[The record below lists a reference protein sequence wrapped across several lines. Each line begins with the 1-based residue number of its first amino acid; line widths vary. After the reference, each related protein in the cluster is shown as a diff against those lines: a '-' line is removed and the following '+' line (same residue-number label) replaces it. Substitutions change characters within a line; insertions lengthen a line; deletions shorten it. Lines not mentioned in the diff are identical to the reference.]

1 MMFGQNRQQLRQ
13 FYHDVWQKQT
23 KNQSL
28 SALEATVAQVINEHP
43 EYHPIFNTDA
53 SLEREYFVEEGQTNP
68 FLHMGLHISLH
79 EQIATDRP
87 TGIRSLY
94 QQLMIKYGDA
104 HATEHHMMECL
115 TESLWLAQRN
125 NQAPSESDYLM
136 ALQKQLLDKK

>member
-23 KNQSL
+23 DKQPL
-28 SALEATVAQVINEHP
+28 SALEATVTQVINEHP
-43 EYHPIFNTDA
+43 EYHTIFNSDA
-53 SLEREYFVEEGQTNP
+53 SLEQEYFVEQGQTNP

-79 EQIATDRP
+79 EQISTDRP
-87 TGIRSLY
+87 AGIRALY
-94 QQLMIKYGDA
+94 QQLLAKYGDA
-104 HATEHHMMECL
+104 HTTEHHMMECL

-125 NQAPSESDYLM
+125 NQPPSESDYLL